1 MSDSNQSPFKIKA
14 TKILE
19 YFRKLAR
26 TFVEIIL
33 LIICTAV
40 ACICIL
46 YMAKYLWFIFT
57 ASPVGE
63 EYAGLFL
70 ESCRTTNDVLSR
82 NFIRLAINLT
92 LTSFAICLIIGII
105 CKFFLIT
112 RYLYSARGYL
122 VRIIFFGL
130 PLTYIVAFYMRY
142 TGDFSHIDTAITVAV
157 LPVLCVFGGCFSFAD
172 EFVPDLVDIKRKFGK
187 KTGKLRLKKDT
198 NQNVHDFA
206 ERWNDYRKDII
217 ILLVVI
223 FALGIMITILQ
234 ITGLN
239 KLKEQAPAVSSE
251 FKAPVAGHEEPA
263 HSAAVSGAE
272 EKWYRKALLLIDSK
286 NRNDF
291 GNAIE
296 YLNQAIILNPDYV
309 NAYRLRGELYARLE
323 RYALAINDY
332 DEVIR
337 LKPKDGPAY
346 NMRGE
351 AYISSGNKEM
361 GCYSL
366 RKACELGYCKGYTYA
381 KDEGDCR

>member
-14 TKILE
+14 AKILE

-26 TFVEIIL
+26 TVAEIIL

-40 ACICIL
+40 VCICIL

-63 EYAGLFL
+63 EYAGLFV
-70 ESCRTTNDVLSR
+70 ESYRITNDVLSR
-82 NFIRLAINLT
+82 DFIRLAINLT

-122 VRIIFFGL
+122 IRIIFFGL

-142 TGDFSHIDTAITVAV
+142 TGDFSHIDIAFTVAI

-172 EFVPDLVDIKRKFGK
+172 EFVPDLVDIIRRSGK
-187 KTGKLRLKKDT
+187 KTDKLRQKKDT

-217 ILLVVI
+217 IMLFII
-223 FALGIMITILQ
+223 FAAGIMITILQ
-234 ITGLN
+234 LTSLN
-239 KLKEQAPAVSSE
+239 KIKEQAPAVSPE
-251 FKAPVAGHEEPA
+251 FKAPVAGPEEPA
-263 HSAAVSGAE
+263 HSGAVSGTE
-272 EKWYRKALLLIDSK
+272 EEWYRKALLLIDSK
-286 NRNDF
+286 HRNDF
-291 GNAIE
+291 TNAIE

-361 GCYSL
+361 GCGSL
-366 RKACELGYCKGYTYA
+366 RRACELGYCKGYTYA
-381 KDEGDCR
+381 KNEGDCR

>member
-14 TKILE
+14 AKILE
-19 YFRKLAR
+19 YLRKLGS

-40 ACICIL
+40 ACICLL

-63 EYAGLFL
+63 EYAGLFV
-70 ESCRTTNDVLSR
+70 ESCRITNDVVSR
-82 NFIRLAINLT
+82 DFIRLAINLT
-92 LTSFAICLIIGII
+92 LTSFVICLIIGII
-105 CKFFLIT
+105 CKFFLIS
-112 RYLYSARGYL
+112 RYLYSARSYL

-142 TGDFSHIDTAITVAV
+142 TCNFSHIDTAFTLAV
-157 LPVLCVFGGCFSFAD
+157 LPVLCVFGGCFSLAD
-172 EFVPDLVDIKRKFGK
+172 EFVPDLADIKRRFGK
-187 KTGKLRLKKDT
+187 KTDKLRQKKDA

-217 ILLVVI
+217 IVLVII
-223 FALGIMITILQ
+223 FAAGIMITILQ
-234 ITGLN
+234 VTGLN
-239 KLKEQAPAVSSE
+239 KIKEQTPAVSPE
-251 FKAPVAGHEEPA
+251 FKAPIAGPEEPA
-263 HSAAVSGAE
+263 HSHAVSGTQE
-272 EKWYRKALLLIDSK
+272 QWYRKALLLIDSK

-291 GNAIE
+291 ANAIE

-366 RKACELGYCKGYTYA
+366 RRACELGYCKGYTYA